1 MTHGP
6 NKNPSRGRTTQS
18 YRHFRRRS
26 SMGSSLP
33 VPSDEALQADLD
45 RETDPKAKNMKL
57 ADLVDLSVLREI
69 EKSGFLARTLRQ
81 RRRRALKFNLH
92 LPRMV

>member
-1 MTHGP
+1 M
-6 NKNPSRGRTTQS
+6 
-18 YRHFRRRS
+18 
-26 SMGSSLP
+26 

-69 EKSGFLARTLRQ
+69 EKSGFLLELYGKGAPARAEIQFILAKDCLGRLVSTR
-81 RRRRALKFNLH
+81 NG
-92 LPRMV
+92 